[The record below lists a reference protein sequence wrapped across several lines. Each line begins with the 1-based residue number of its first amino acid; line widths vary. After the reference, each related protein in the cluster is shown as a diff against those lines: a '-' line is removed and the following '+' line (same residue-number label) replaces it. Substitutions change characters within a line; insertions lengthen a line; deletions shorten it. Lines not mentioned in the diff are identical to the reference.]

1 MPKIRYLK
9 IRFNN
14 LLKSYEAP
22 AFRAA
27 VIEATERKAALF
39 HNHLPAKGFIYRYPL
54 IQYKITERKASIVC
68 LNEGTDDIHYLLQNR
83 SLALRI
89 GDRLEN
95 FEIEDVQLYYHQVQT
110 WQAGFHYSLRH
121 WMGLNQ
127 RNYREYDA
135 LQTEVERLQFLENL
149 LRANLLSF
157 ATGIGWYAEQP
168 IEVRITK
175 FKGERWLPYKG
186 AKVLCFS
193 LNFVSNVSLPD
204 YVGLGKGVSVGF
216 GSVLGIGKS
225 EVGNWN
231 QDEGRQKP
239 EAGRPESK
247 PGVGRKSTENIKDEN
262 NREED
267 REDQADTQLSARPRS
282 TRSKDQSNHTI

>member
-1 MPKIRYLK
+1 M
-9 IRFNN
+9 N
-14 LLKSYEAP
+14 LHQQISGEQP
-22 AFRAA
+22 AFTRFSSRQIGTQAVNADSEPGTVRQGEVLSKQAA
-27 VIEATERKAALF
+27 EHATEDIAHATAA
-39 HNHLPAKGFIYRYPL
+39 HAGIAMR
-54 IQYKITERKASIVC
+54 ASFQ
-68 LNEGTDDIHYLLQNR
+68 LNPSI
-83 SLALRI
+83 LALRI
-89 GDRLEN
+89 GDRLEH
-95 FEIEDVQLYYHQVQT
+95 FQIEDVQLNYHQVQT

-127 RNYREYDA
+127 RNYRDYDA

-168 IEVRITK
+168 VEVRITK
-175 FKGERWLPYKG
+175 FKGEKWLPYKG

-216 GSVLGIGKS
+216 GSVLRIGKS
-225 EVGNWN
+225 EIGNWN

-239 EAGRPESK
+239 EADGPGWR
-247 PGVGRKSTENIKDEN
+247 PGVGRKSTETTKDEN
-262 NREED
+262 NREKD
-267 REDQADTQLSARPRS
+267 REDQADTPLSAKPRS